1 MRALLLYNPTAG
13 RVPMRYFVARA
24 VRVLR
29 GMGWQAE
36 MSASRSGVD
45 GTGIAR
51 QAAEDGVDVVFA
63 VGGDGTIR
71 GVASGLTGSRTALGI
86 LPAGTMNVFALELG
100 LRPFTWHRL
109 WAMTANVRK
118 LAAARAYDVDLG
130 RCGSDQFLLWAGIG
144 LDALTIQQLEPRP
157 RLDKFFT
164 IPHYAAQVVWNAA
177 QWHGL
182 DMRFRA
188 DGEDFSGRF
197 LLAVV
202 ANIRKYMGGYVTI
215 SPNARLDDGEMD
227 LWLFSGDHLGDTAR
241 HLVDM
246 ATQRHPN
253 SVNVQRVP
261 FHHLEVECDAP
272 YSIQMDGD
280 PAPGFK
286 RVEIDVLPRCLRL
299 LVPERSPAFMGQLQR
314 ESGIPLP
321 DFSEAH
327 RAHIPFPL

>member
-1 MRALLLYNPTAG
+1 
-13 RVPMRYFVARA
+13 MRYFVASA
-24 VRVLR
+24 VRALR
-29 GMGWQAE
+29 GMGWEAE
-36 MSASRSGVD
+36 MSAPRSGVD
-45 GTGIAR
+45 GTEIAR

-63 VGGDGTIR
+63 IGGDGTIR
-71 GVASGLTGSRTALGI
+71 GVASGLAGSRTALGI
-86 LPAGTMNVFALELG
+86 LPAGTMNVFAFELG

-109 WAMTANVRK
+109 WAMTANARK
-118 LAAARAYDVDLG
+118 LAAARAYDVDVG
-130 RCGSDQFLLWAGIG
+130 RCGKEEFLLWAGIG

-188 DGEDFSGRF
+188 DGEYFSGRF

-227 LWLFSGDHLGDTAR
+227 LWLFSGEHIGDTAR

-246 ATQRHPN
+246 ATQRHPT
-253 SVNVQRVP
+253 SVKVQRVP
-261 FHHLEVECDAP
+261 FRHLESNPTPPTPSRWMAT
-272 YSIQMDGD
+272 
-280 PAPGFK
+280 
-286 RVEIDVLPRCLRL
+286 LPRFQARGDRRPAAACACSCGAVTGLHGPAAAGSGSPARLLKPLRL
-299 LVPERSPAFMGQLQR
+299 ASLSRGPRR
-314 ESGIPLP
+314 CKT
-321 DFSEAH
+321 
-327 RAHIPFPL
+327 

>member
-1 MRALLLYNPTAG
+1 
-13 RVPMRYFVARA
+13 MRYFVARA

-86 LPAGTMNVFALELG
+86 LPAGTMNVFAIELG

-157 RLDKFFT
+157 HPTPRRREVLNRT
-164 IPHYAAQVVWNAA
+164 GLVPHHVIGGEALAHHQREERIGHRKERATGSRAEETAAVPTLLQC
-177 QWHGL
+177 HG
-182 DMRFRA
+182 DR
-188 DGEDFSGRF
+188 
-197 LLAVV
+197 
-202 ANIRKYMGGYVTI
+202 
-215 SPNARLDDGEMD
+215 P
-227 LWLFSGDHLGDTAR
+227 
-241 HLVDM
+241 
-246 ATQRHPN
+246 
-253 SVNVQRVP
+253 
-261 FHHLEVECDAP
+261 EV
-272 YSIQMDGD
+272 GT
-280 PAPGFK
+280 
-286 RVEIDVLPRCLRL
+286 DVLDPDAGADEGWPQVCAQ
-299 LVPERSPAFMGQLQR
+299 PQPAR
-314 ESGIPLP
+314 
-321 DFSEAH
+321 
-327 RAHIPFPL
+327 

>member
-13 RVPMRYFVARA
+13 RVPMRYFVASA
-24 VRVLR
+24 VRTLQ
-29 GMGWQAE
+29 GMGWEAE

-45 GTGIAR
+45 GTEIAR

-71 GVASGLTGSRTALGI
+71 GVAAGLAGSRTALGI
-86 LPAGTMNVFALELG
+86 LPAGTMNVFAFELG
-100 LRPFTWHRL
+100 LRPFTWYRL
-109 WAMTANVRK
+109 WAMTANARK
-118 LAAARAYDVDLG
+118 LAAARAYDVDVG
-130 RCGSDQFLLWAGIG
+130 RCGKEEFLLWAGIG
-144 LDALTIQQLEPRP
+144 LDAVTIQQLEPRP

-227 LWLFSGDHLGDTAR
+227 LWLFSGEHIGDTAR

-246 ATQRHPN
+246 ATQRHPT
-253 SVNVQRVP
+253 SVKVQRVP
-261 FHHLEVECDAP
+261 FRHLEVESDTP

-299 LVPERSPAFMGQLQR
+299 LVPEQSPAFMGQLQR
-314 ESGIPLP
+314 GSGSLLPDYSPTPEARIPL
-321 DFSEAH
+321 
-327 RAHIPFPL
+327 